1 LSGGWTRRRGT
12 FSAIPWPS
20 SFIARPTASI
30 TRCDGVLFRRSL
42 LGSLT
47 WLTANRDKVNELN
60 VFPVPDGDTGT
71 NMLLTLES
79 AIEEMGPDENS
90 DLSQVAAT
98 VAHGALMGARG
109 NSGVILSQVL
119 RGFSQGVGEN
129 ASVDCKEL
137 AHAFAEATAVAY
149 KGVTKPTEGT
159 ILTVAR
165 KVSEAA
171 LAKAEETEDIA
182 ELIQSVV
189 SAAQRAVDD
198 TPSQLAV
205 LREAGVV
212 DAGGYG
218 LMVILEGFLKTVKG
232 QEIPTTSKAARAPA
246 PERQPA
252 KVGAHALE
260 TPEEGWGFCT
270 EFLIEEPSKPFDEVR
285 RELTPMGNS
294 AAIVG
299 DDALIRVHIHTLDP
313 GGLIAQ
319 ATAYGTLQ
327 KLKVEDMTRQHHEIL
342 AHDPPAQD
350 EDVASAAPPLGT
362 NGYSRVPTGQVGV
375 VAVAAGEGF
384 RRIFE
389 ELGAGVVEGG
399 QTMNPSTEDLLA
411 AVTAN
416 GADEVIILPN
426 NKNVIMTA
434 QQVCSLSSK
443 TIKVVAS
450 RTVPQGISALLNLDP
465 GAGLE
470 ANSEAMASAL
480 DGVQTIEVTKAV
492 RSTSVGGLKIKNGD
506 MIALVNGKI
515 TRAGKNAQEV
525 VDGAL
530 EGLKTDGFELCT
542 IYAGAAVKDDEARDI
557 VGHVRQHFPKLEVQL
572 QRGEQDHY
580 PYILSLE

>member
-1 LSGGWTRRRGT
+1 MMARA
-12 FSAIPWPS
+12 SAASKGAP
-20 SFIARPTASI
+20 ATASI

-270 EFLIEEPSKPFDEVR
+270 EFLIQEPSKPFDEVR

>member
-1 LSGGWTRRRGT
+1 M
-12 FSAIPWPS
+12 
-20 SFIARPTASI
+20 ARASTASKGAPATALI

-90 DLSQVAAT
+90 DLSQVAGT

-129 ASVDCKEL
+129 ASVDCKGL

-165 KVSEAA
+165 KVSEATA
-171 LAKAEETEDIA
+171 AKAKETEDIA
-182 ELIQSVV
+182 ELIQSGV

-270 EFLIEEPSKPFDEVR
+270 EFLIGGPSKPFVEVR

-294 AAIVG
+294 AVIVG
-299 DDALIRVHIHTLDP
+299 DDSLIRVHIHTLDP
-313 GGLIAQ
+313 GGLIAH

-350 EDVASAAPPLGT
+350 EDGASAAPPLGT
-362 NGYSRVPTGQVGV
+362 NGHASVPTGQVGV
-375 VAVAAGEGF
+375 VAVAAGDGF

-434 QQVCSLSSK
+434 QQVSSLSNK
-443 TIKVVAS
+443 AIKVVAT

-470 ANSEAMASAL
+470 ANSEAMSSVL

-492 RSTSVGGLKIKNGD
+492 RSTSVDGLKIKNGD

-515 TRAGKNAQEV
+515 TRAGKDAQEV
-525 VDGAL
+525 MDGAL

-542 IYAGAAVKDDEARDI
+542 IYAGAEVKDDEAEDM
-557 VGHVRQHFPKLEVQL
+557 VGHVREHFPKLEVQL

>member
-1 LSGGWTRRRGT
+1 M
-12 FSAIPWPS
+12 
-20 SFIARPTASI
+20 ARARAASKSPPATASI

>member
-1 LSGGWTRRRGT
+1 MAT
-12 FSAIPWPS
+12 
-20 SFIARPTASI
+20 I
-30 TRCDGVLFRRSL
+30 TRCDGVLFRRSM

-47 WLTANRDKVNELN
+47 WLTDNRDKINQLN

-79 AIEEMGPDENS
+79 AIEEMGEDDNS
-90 DLSQVAAT
+90 DLSQVAGK

-109 NSGVILSQVL
+109 NSGVILSQVF
-119 RGFSQGVGEN
+119 RGFSQGVGER
-129 ASVDCKEL
+129 ASVDCKQL
-137 AHAFAEATAVAY
+137 AHAFEVATAVAY

-165 KVSEAA
+165 RVSEAA
-171 LAKAEETEDIA
+171 LVKARDTDDIA
-182 ELIQSVV
+182 ALIQAAV

-218 LMVILEGFLKTVKG
+218 LMVILEGFLKTVRG
-232 QEIPTTSKAARAPA
+232 QQASISSRAAEAA
-246 PERQPA
+246 TEAQPA

-270 EFLIEEPSKPFDEVR
+270 EFLIEAPRKSFEELR
-285 RELTPMGNS
+285 AALTPMGNS
-294 AAIVG
+294 AVIVG
-299 DDALIRVHIHTLDP
+299 DDSVVRVHIHTLDP
-313 GGLIAQ
+313 GSLIAH
-319 ATAYGTLQ
+319 ATSYGTLQ

-342 AHDPPAQD
+342 AQDPSRAGD
-350 EDVASAAPPLGT
+350 GGGDAGEGDDA
-362 NGYSRVPTGQVGV
+362 NGHNGISTGQVGV
-375 VAVAAGEGF
+375 VAVAVGDGF

-411 AVTAN
+411 AVNAS
-416 GADEVIILPN
+416 GQDEVIILPN

-434 QQVCSLSSK
+434 QQVSDLSDKSV
-443 TIKVVAS
+443 TVVPS

-465 GAGLE
+465 AADLR
-470 ANSEAMASAL
+470 ANSAAMRSAL

-492 RSTSVGGLKIKNGD
+492 RSTSVSGLKIKNGD

-515 TRAGKNAQEV
+515 MRTGKDAVEV
-525 VDGAL
+525 MDGAIQ
-530 EGLKTDGFELCT
+530 GLQPDGFELCT
-542 IYAGAAVKDDEARDI
+542 IYAGADVKDDEAEK
-557 VGHVRQHFPKLEVQL
+557 VAGHVRQLFPKLEVQL
-572 QRGEQDHY
+572 QRGEQEHY
-580 PYILSLE
+580 PFILSLE

>member
-1 LSGGWTRRRGT
+1 M
-12 FSAIPWPS
+12 
-20 SFIARPTASI
+20 ARARAASKSPQATASI

-47 WLTANRDKVNELN
+47 WLTANRDKVNQLN

-90 DLSQVAAT
+90 DLSQVAGP

-246 PERQPA
+246 PERLPA

-270 EFLIEEPSKPFDEVR
+270 EFLIEGPSKPFDEVR
-285 RELTPMGNS
+285 KELTPMGNS

-299 DDALIRVHIHTLDP
+299 DDSLIRVHIHTLDP

-342 AHDPPAQD
+342 AHDPPAQH

-362 NGYSRVPTGQVGV
+362 NGYSRVPAGQVGV

-470 ANSEAMASAL
+470 ANSEAMSSAL

-542 IYAGAAVKDDEARDI
+542 IYAGAAVKDDEAKDI

>member
-1 LSGGWTRRRGT
+1 MAG
-12 FSAIPWPS
+12 
-20 SFIARPTASI
+20 I

-42 LGSLT
+42 QGSLT
-47 WLTANRDKVNELN
+47 WLAANRDKINQLN

-79 AIEEMGPDENS
+79 AIEEMGEEDNS
-90 DLSQVAAT
+90 DLSQVAGK

-119 RGFSQGVGEN
+119 RGFSQGVGEK
-129 ASVDCKEL
+129 ASVDCKQM
-137 AHAFAEATAVAY
+137 AHAFEEATVVAY

-171 LAKAEETEDIA
+171 VAKARETDDLA
-182 ELIQSVV
+182 TLIQAAV

-232 QEIPTTSKAARAPA
+232 QAIGAVARVEAPA
-246 PERQPA
+246 EGQPA

-270 EFLIEEPSKPFDEVR
+270 EFLIEAPVKSFE
-285 RELTPMGNS
+285 ELRAELAPLGDS
-294 AAIVG
+294 AVIVG
-299 DDALIRVHIHTLDP
+299 DDTLVRVHIHTLDP
-313 GGLIAQ
+313 GTLIAQ
-319 ATAYGTLQ
+319 ATRYGTLQ
-327 KLKVEDMTRQHHEIL
+327 KLKVEDMTQQHHEIL
-342 AHDPPAQD
+342 EQDPPAPD
-350 EDVASAAPPLGT
+350 SDAAGDPEHA
-362 NGYSRVPTGQVGV
+362 NGGNGHNGISTGQVGV
-375 VAVAAGEGF
+375 VAVAVGDGF

-411 AVTAN
+411 AVNAS
-416 GADEVIILPN
+416 GQDEVIILPN

-434 QQVCSLSSK
+434 QQVSGLSDKSV
-443 TIKVVAS
+443 TVVPS

-465 GAGLE
+465 SADLR
-470 ANSEAMASAL
+470 ANSAAMSSAL
-480 DGVQTIEVTKAV
+480 DGIQTIEVTKAV
-492 RSTSVGGLKIKNGD
+492 RSTSVNGLKIKNGD

-515 TRAGKNAQEV
+515 TRAGKDAVEV
-525 VDGAL
+525 MDSAI
-530 EGLKTDGFELCT
+530 EGLQPDGYELCT
-542 IYAGAAVKDDEARDI
+542 IYAGVDVQDDEAER
-557 VGHVRQHFPKLEVQL
+557 VAGHVRELFPGLEVQL

-580 PYILSLE
+580 PFILSLE

>member
-1 LSGGWTRRRGT
+1 MSRAGAESE
-12 FSAIPWPS
+12 SAP
-20 SFIARPTASI
+20 ARASI

-42 LGSLT
+42 LGSLI

-79 AIEEMGPDENS
+79 AIEEMGPEENS
-90 DLSQVAAT
+90 DLSEVAAT

-119 RGFSQGVGEN
+119 RGFSQGVGQR
-129 ASVDCKEL
+129 ASVDCRGL
-137 AHAFAEATAVAY
+137 AHAFAEATTVAY
-149 KGVTKPTEGT
+149 KGVAKPTEGT

-165 KVSEAA
+165 RVSEAA
-171 LAKAEETEDIA
+171 TVKAEETDDIA
-182 ELIQSVV
+182 ALIQSAV

-218 LMVILEGFLKTVKG
+218 LMVILEGFLKTVRG
-232 QEIPTTSKAARAPA
+232 QEIPTTSKAARAA
-246 PERQPA
+246 ALEREPA

-260 TPEEGWGFCT
+260 APEEGWGFCT
-270 EFLIEEPSKPFDEVR
+270 EFLIEGPSKSFDEVR
-285 RELTPMGNS
+285 GELTPMGTS
-294 AAIVG
+294 AVIVG
-299 DDALIRVHIHTLDP
+299 DDSLVRVHIHTLDP
-313 GGLIAQ
+313 GGLIAR

-327 KLKVEDMTRQHHEIL
+327 RLKVEDMTRQHHEIV
-342 AHDPPAQD
+342 ARDPPSQD
-350 EDVASAAPPLGT
+350 EASATGVRPLGS
-362 NGYSRVPTGQVGV
+362 NGNSSVATGQVGV
-375 VAVAAGEGF
+375 VAVAAGDGF

-434 QQVCSLSSK
+434 QQVSSLSNK
-443 TIKVVAS
+443 AIKVVAS

-480 DGVQTIEVTKAV
+480 KGVQTIEVTKAV

-506 MIALVNGKI
+506 IIALVNGKI
-515 TRAGKNAQEV
+515 TRAGKDAQEV
-525 VDGAL
+525 MDGAI
-530 EGLKTDGFELCT
+530 EGLETDGFELCT
-542 IYAGAAVKDDEARDI
+542 IYAGAEVKDDEAEEV
-557 VGHVRQHFPKLEVQL
+557 VGHVRAHFPKLEVQL
-572 QRGEQDHY
+572 QRGEQHHY
-580 PYILSLE
+580 PYILALE

>member
-1 LSGGWTRRRGT
+1 M
-12 FSAIPWPS
+12 
-20 SFIARPTASI
+20 ARARAASKSPPATASI

-149 KGVTKPTEGT
+149 RGVTKPTEGT

>member
-1 LSGGWTRRRGT
+1 MAT
-12 FSAIPWPS
+12 
-20 SFIARPTASI
+20 I
-30 TRCDGVLFRRSL
+30 TRCDGVLFRRSM

-47 WLTANRDKVNELN
+47 WLTDNRDKINQLN

-79 AIEEMGPDENS
+79 AIEEMGEDDNS
-90 DLSQVAAT
+90 DLSQVAGK

-109 NSGVILSQVL
+109 NSGVILSQVF
-119 RGFSQGVGEN
+119 RGFSQGVGER
-129 ASVDCKEL
+129 ASVDCKQL
-137 AHAFAEATAVAY
+137 AHAFEVATAVAY

-165 KVSEAA
+165 RVSEAA
-171 LAKAEETEDIA
+171 LVKARDTDDIA
-182 ELIQSVV
+182 ALIQAAV

-218 LMVILEGFLKTVKG
+218 LMVILEGFLKTVRG
-232 QEIPTTSKAARAPA
+232 QQVSLSSRAAESATEA
-246 PERQPA
+246 QPA
-252 KVGAHALE
+252 RVGAHALD

-270 EFLIEEPSKPFDEVR
+270 EFLIEAPRKSFEELR
-285 RELTPMGNS
+285 AALTPMGNS
-294 AAIVG
+294 AVIVG
-299 DDALIRVHIHTLDP
+299 DDSVVRVHIHTLDP
-313 GGLIAQ
+313 GSLIAH
-319 ATAYGTLQ
+319 ATSYGTLQ

-342 AHDPPAQD
+342 AQDPSTAGDGGGNAGQGD
-350 EDVASAAPPLGT
+350 DA
-362 NGYSRVPTGQVGV
+362 NGHNGISTGQVGV
-375 VAVAAGEGF
+375 VAVAVGDGF

-411 AVTAN
+411 AVNAS
-416 GADEVIILPN
+416 GQDEVIILPN

-434 QQVCSLSSK
+434 QQVSDLSDKSV
-443 TIKVVAS
+443 TVVPS

-465 GAGLE
+465 AADLR
-470 ANSEAMASAL
+470 ANSAAMRSAL

-492 RSTSVGGLKIKNGD
+492 RSTSVSGLKIKNGD

-515 TRAGKNAQEV
+515 MRTGKDAVEV
-525 VDGAL
+525 MDGAI
-530 EGLKTDGFELCT
+530 EGLQPDGFELCT
-542 IYAGAAVKDDEARDI
+542 IYAGAEVKDDEAEK
-557 VGHVRQHFPKLEVQL
+557 VAGHVRQLFPKLEVQL
-572 QRGEQDHY
+572 QRGEQEHY
-580 PYILSLE
+580 PFILSLE

>member
-1 LSGGWTRRRGT
+1 MAT
-12 FSAIPWPS
+12 
-20 SFIARPTASI
+20 I
-30 TRCDGVLFRRSL
+30 TRCDGVLFRRSM
-42 LGSLT
+42 LGSLV
-47 WLTANRDKVNELN
+47 WLTANRDKVNQLN

-79 AIEEMGPDENS
+79 AIEEMGEEDNS
-90 DLSQVAAT
+90 DLSQVAGR

-109 NSGVILSQVL
+109 NSGVILSQIF
-119 RGFSQGVGEN
+119 RGFSQGVGER
-129 ASVDCKEL
+129 ASVDCQQL
-137 AHAFAEATAVAY
+137 AHAFEDATVVAY

-165 KVSEAA
+165 RVSEAA
-171 LAKAEETEDIA
+171 VIKARDTDDIA
-182 ELIQSVV
+182 ELIQAAV
-189 SAAQRAVDD
+189 SAAQRAVDE

-232 QEIPTTSKAARAPA
+232 QQISISSRAAEASA
-246 PERQPA
+246 AAQPA

-270 EFLIEEPSKPFDEVR
+270 EFLIESPRKSFEELR
-285 RELTPMGNS
+285 AELTPMGNS
-294 AAIVG
+294 AVVVG
-299 DDALIRVHIHTLDP
+299 DDTLVRVHIHTLDP
-313 GGLIAQ
+313 GTLIAH
-319 ATAYGTLQ
+319 ATSYGTLQ

-342 AHDPPAQD
+342 AQDPSQPG
-350 EDVASAAPPLGT
+350 ASDAEAET
-362 NGYSRVPTGQVGV
+362 NGLGGISTGQVGV
-375 VAVAAGEGF
+375 VAVAVGDGF

-411 AVTAN
+411 AVNAS
-416 GADEVIILPN
+416 GQDEVIILPN

-434 QQVCSLSSK
+434 QQVSHLSDKSV
-443 TIKVVAS
+443 TVVPS

-465 GAGLE
+465 SADLR
-470 ANSEAMASAL
+470 ANSKAMSSAL

-492 RSTSVGGLKIKNGD
+492 RSTSVSGLKINNGD

-515 TRAGKNAQEV
+515 TRTGKDAVEV
-525 VDGAL
+525 MDGAI
-530 EGLKTDGFELCT
+530 EGLQPDGFELCT
-542 IYAGAAVKDDEARDI
+542 IYAGVDVKDEEAEK
-557 VGHVRQHFPKLEVQL
+557 VAGHVRELFPKLEVQL
-572 QRGEQDHY
+572 QRGEQEHY
-580 PYILSLE
+580 PFILSLE

>member
-1 LSGGWTRRRGT
+1 MAG
-12 FSAIPWPS
+12 
-20 SFIARPTASI
+20 I

-42 LGSLT
+42 QGSLT
-47 WLTANRDKVNELN
+47 WLAANRDKINQLN

-79 AIEEMGPDENS
+79 AIEEMGEEDNS
-90 DLSQVAAT
+90 DLSQVAGK

-119 RGFSQGVGEN
+119 RGFSQGVGEK
-129 ASVDCKEL
+129 ASVDSKQM
-137 AHAFAEATAVAY
+137 AHAFEEATVVAY

-171 LAKAEETEDIA
+171 VAKARETDDIA
-182 ELIQSVV
+182 TLIQAAV

-232 QEIPTTSKAARAPA
+232 QAIGAVARVEAPA
-246 PERQPA
+246 EGQPA

-270 EFLIEEPSKPFDEVR
+270 EFLIEAPVKSFEELR
-285 RELTPMGNS
+285 AELTSLGDS
-294 AAIVG
+294 AVIVG
-299 DDALIRVHIHTLDP
+299 DDTLVRVHIHTLDP
-313 GGLIAQ
+313 GTLIAQ
-319 ATAYGTLQ
+319 ATRYGTLQ

-342 AHDPPAQD
+342 EQDPPAPD
-350 EDVASAAPPLGT
+350 RDAAGDPEHA
-362 NGYSRVPTGQVGV
+362 NGGNGHNGISTGQVGV
-375 VAVAAGEGF
+375 VAVAVGDGF

-411 AVTAN
+411 AVNAS
-416 GADEVIILPN
+416 GQDEVIILPN

-434 QQVCSLSSK
+434 QQVSSLSDKSV
-443 TIKVVAS
+443 TVVPS

-465 GAGLE
+465 SADLR
-470 ANSEAMASAL
+470 ANSAAMSSAL
-480 DGVQTIEVTKAV
+480 DGIQTIEVTKAV
-492 RSTSVGGLKIKNGD
+492 RSTSVNGLKIKNGD

-515 TRAGKNAQEV
+515 TRAGKDAVEV
-525 VDGAL
+525 MDSAI
-530 EGLKTDGFELCT
+530 EGLQPDGYELCT
-542 IYAGAAVKDDEARDI
+542 IYAGVDVQDDEAER
-557 VGHVRQHFPKLEVQL
+557 VAGHVRELFPGLEVQL

-580 PYILSLE
+580 PFILSLE

>member
-1 LSGGWTRRRGT
+1 M
-12 FSAIPWPS
+12 
-20 SFIARPTASI
+20 ARDVAGSKGSTAAATI

-42 LGSLT
+42 MGSLI
-47 WLTANRDKVNELN
+47 WLTANREKVNQLN

-79 AIEEMGPDENS
+79 AIEEMGQDENH
-90 DLSQVAAT
+90 DLSQVAGT

-119 RGFSQGVGEN
+119 RGFSQGVGER

-137 AHAFAEATAVAY
+137 AHAFAEATSVAY
-149 KGVTKPTEGT
+149 KGVSKPTEGT

-171 LAKAEETEDIA
+171 VVKAQETEDIA
-182 ELIQSVV
+182 ELIQSAV

-232 QEIPTTSKAARAPA
+232 QQIPTTSKAARAA
-246 PERQPA
+246 VAEREPA

-270 EFLIEEPSKPFDEVR
+270 EFLIDSPSRPFEEVR
-285 RELTPMGNS
+285 MELTPMGNS
-294 AAIVG
+294 AVIVG
-299 DDALIRVHIHTLDP
+299 DDSLVRVHIHTLDP
-313 GGLIAQ
+313 GGLIAH
-319 ATAYGTLQ
+319 ATSYGTLQ

-342 AHDPPAQD
+342 THDPPGQD
-350 EDVASAAPPLGT
+350 QDFAGAVPPLGG
-362 NGYSRVPTGQVGV
+362 NGHAAGSTGQVGV
-375 VAVAAGEGF
+375 VAVAAGDGF

-389 ELGAGVVEGG
+389 ELGARVVEGG

-434 QQVCSLSSK
+434 QQVSSLSEK
-443 TIKVVAS
+443 AIKVVAS

-470 ANSEAMASAL
+470 ANSEAMSSAL
-480 DGVQTIEVTKAV
+480 SGVQTIEVTKAV
-492 RSTSVGGLKIKNGD
+492 RSTTVNGLKIKNGD
-506 MIALVNGKI
+506 VIALVNGKI
-515 TRAGKNAQEV
+515 TRAGKDAQEV
-525 VDGAL
+525 MDSAL
-530 EGLKTDGFELCT
+530 EGIKTEAFELCT
-542 IYAGAAVKDDEARDI
+542 IYAGAGVNDEEAEI
-557 VGHVRQHFPKLEVQL
+557 VVGHVREHFPKLEVQL

>member
-1 LSGGWTRRRGT
+1 MMARA
-12 FSAIPWPS
+12 SAASKGAP
-20 SFIARPTASI
+20 ATASI

>member
-1 LSGGWTRRRGT
+1 MMARA
-12 FSAIPWPS
+12 SAASKGAP
-20 SFIARPTASI
+20 ATASI

-313 GGLIAQ
+313 GGLIAH

>member
-1 LSGGWTRRRGT
+1 MARA
-12 FSAIPWPS
+12 SAASKGAP
-20 SFIARPTASI
+20 ATASI

-149 KGVTKPTEGT
+149 RGVTKPTEGT

>member
-1 LSGGWTRRRGT
+1 MMARA
-12 FSAIPWPS
+12 SAASKGAP
-20 SFIARPTASI
+20 ATASI

-149 KGVTKPTEGT
+149 RGVTKPTEGT

-350 EDVASAAPPLGT
+350 EDLASAAPPLRT
-362 NGYSRVPTGQVGV
+362 NGYSSVPTGQVGV
-375 VAVAAGEGF
+375 VAVAAGDGF

-515 TRAGKNAQEV
+515 TRAGKDAQEV

-530 EGLKTDGFELCT
+530 KGLKTDGFELCT

>member
-1 LSGGWTRRRGT
+1 MSAPAPAGDTR
-12 FSAIPWPS
+12 
-20 SFIARPTASI
+20 TAI

-42 LGSLT
+42 TGSLI
-47 WLTANRDKVNELN
+47 WLTANRDKINQLN

-119 RGFSQGVGEN
+119 RGFSQGVGSH
-129 ASVDCKEL
+129 ASVDCKQL
-137 AHAFAEATAVAY
+137 AHAFEEATAVAY

-171 LAKAEETEDIA
+171 VVKAQDTEDIA
-182 ELIQSVV
+182 DLIQSVV

-232 QEIPTTSKAARAPA
+232 QEIPTTSRASGAPA
-246 PERQPA
+246 APKETA

-270 EFLIEEPSKPFDEVR
+270 EFLIEKPAKTFDVVR
-285 RELTPMGNS
+285 AELTPMGNS
-294 AAIVG
+294 AVIVG
-299 DDALIRVHIHTLDP
+299 DDQLVRVHIHTLDP
-313 GGLIAQ
+313 GGLIAH
-319 ATAYGTLQ
+319 AISYGPLQ
-327 KLKVEDMTRQHHEIL
+327 KLKVEDMTRQHHDIL
-342 AHDPPAQD
+342 AQEPPDADQ
-350 EDVASAAPPLGT
+350 VTGPAAAI
-362 NGYSRVPTGQVGV
+362 NGHTATGQVGV

-399 QTMNPSTEDLLA
+399 QTMNPSTEDLLEAVA
-411 AVTAN
+411 ASS
-416 GADEVIILPN
+416 ADEVIILPN

-434 QQVCSLSSK
+434 QQVSSLSDK
-443 TIKVVAS
+443 AIKVVAS
-450 RTVPQGISALLNLDP
+450 RTVPEGISALLNLDP
-465 GAGLE
+465 AAGLE
-470 ANSEAMASAL
+470 QNSEAMASAL
-480 DGVQTIEVTKAV
+480 EGVQTIEVTHAV
-492 RSTSVGGLKIKNGD
+492 RSTSVNGLKIHNGD

-515 TRAGKNAQEV
+515 TRAGKDAREV
-525 VDGAL
+525 MDGAL
-530 EGLKTDGFELCT
+530 EGLKVDAFELLT
-542 IYAGAAVKDDEARDI
+542 IYAGAEVADTEAEEV
-557 VGHVRQHFPKLEVQL
+557 VGHVREQFPKLEVQL
-572 QRGEQDHY
+572 QRGEQEHY

>member
-1 LSGGWTRRRGT
+1 MMARA
-12 FSAIPWPS
+12 SAASKGAP
-20 SFIARPTASI
+20 ATASI

-149 KGVTKPTEGT
+149 RGVTKPTEGT

-232 QEIPTTSKAARAPA
+232 QEIPTTSKAARVPA

-260 TPEEGWGFCT
+260 TPEEGWGFCA
-270 EFLIEEPSKPFDEVR
+270 EFLIEAPSKPFDDVR

-294 AAIVG
+294 AVIVG
-299 DDALIRVHIHTLDP
+299 DDSLIRVHIHTLDP
-313 GGLIAQ
+313 GGLIVH

-350 EDVASAAPPLGT
+350 EDLASAAPPLRT
-362 NGYSRVPTGQVGV
+362 NGYSSVPTGQVGV
-375 VAVAAGEGF
+375 VAVAAGDGF

-443 TIKVVAS
+443 AIKVVAS

-470 ANSEAMASAL
+470 ANSEAMSSVL

-492 RSTSVGGLKIKNGD
+492 RSTSVAGLKIKNGD

-515 TRAGKNAQEV
+515 TRAGKDAQEV
-525 VDGAL
+525 MDGAL

-542 IYAGAAVKDDEARDI
+542 IYAGAEVKDDEAEDM
-557 VGHVRQHFPKLEVQL
+557 VGHVREHFPKLEVQL